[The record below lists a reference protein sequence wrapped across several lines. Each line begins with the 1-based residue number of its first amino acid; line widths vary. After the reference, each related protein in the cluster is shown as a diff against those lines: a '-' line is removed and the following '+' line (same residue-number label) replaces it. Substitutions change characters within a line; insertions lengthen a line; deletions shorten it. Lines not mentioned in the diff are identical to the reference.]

1 MMRNLSADAIR
12 KPIPPIILFVLL
24 TFAGL
29 LGFHKLGINQFP
41 DVDIPY
47 VTVSVAQPGAAP
59 AELETQVTRLVE
71 NAVATVGDVSHIL
84 STDTDGLS
92 STVIEFQF
100 GKDLDRAVNDV
111 RDAMTRI
118 RSDLPGDV
126 VEPVISRSTTS
137 GGPMMTFT
145 VKPRAP
151 DAAAGPA
158 LTPAELSWFVDNE
171 VAKTLL
177 TVPGVGQVRRIGGVD
192 REVQVVLQPE
202 RLNAY
207 GITAAEVS
215 RQIRA
220 VNTNLPGGR
229 ADLGGQTQSIRA
241 LGSAATVQ
249 QLRDMPIGVRD
260 GRSLR
265 LGDLGAVIDG
275 AAEPVQD
282 AFVDGQRVVAFQVL
296 RAVGASS
303 LDVAGRVQRSVEQ
316 LQAAHPGVELALYN
330 STVEFTRESYFASI
344 EALVLGALLA
354 VIVVWWF
361 LRDWRATLISAVAM
375 PLSVIPTFFFMHW
388 LGFSLNLITLLG
400 LSLVVGILV
409 DDAIVEVEN
418 IVRHMRM
425 GKSAWQAAMDAADE
439 IGLAVVAT
447 TLAIVAV
454 FVPVSFMSGVPGQFF
469 RQFGISVAIAVL
481 ISLLVARLITPVMG
495 AYLLKPQHE
504 PERQSRLMQR
514 YLALVRW
521 GLGHRPLAVLS
532 GVLLFA
538 ASVALAPLLP
548 KTFIPASDRST
559 STINFELPPG
569 TGLAE
574 TSAVAE
580 QARQVLMRQPEVK
593 KVLATIGTGAQ
604 LDAIGTSTSAE
615 VRAGTLTVTL
625 VPPSERKLTQRQ
637 FEKRVQ
643 AELKQIAGLRF
654 RFGGGEAGE
663 VLDLILVSDNPGVL
677 EAAAGRVEQE
687 MRSVPGVGN
696 PAAASSLRRPEVR
709 VVPDLARAAD
719 LGVTVADLAATLR
732 VATIGETSA
741 QLPKL
746 HLDERSLPI
755 RARLPPALRDDLD
768 VLRQL
773 RVPTAS
779 GASVTVDTIARLEL
793 GSSQAQIT
801 RFDRRRSVSIKADV
815 GGAALGAVNA
825 AIDRLPSMRKL
836 PPEVKKADFG
846 DTERMNQL
854 FADFGIAMLAGVLL
868 VYCVLVLL
876 FHGFAQPVTI
886 MAALP
891 LSLGGALG
899 LLLVAG
905 EAMSLPAAIGI
916 LMLMGIVT
924 KNSILLVEYAL
935 VALEKGV
942 SRREAVLDACAKR
955 ARPILMTTVAMG
967 AGMLP
972 IALKIGADADFRAP
986 MAIAVIGGLAT
997 STVLSLFY
1005 IPVVFTCVDDVRK
1018 WLTRRLAATGETH
1031 APSPATDAPP
1041 SGLQPSN

>member
-1 MMRNLSADAIR
+1 MMQNLSANAIR

-47 VTVSVAQPGAAP
+47 VTVGVAQPGAAP
-59 AELETQVTRLVE
+59 AELETQVTRVVE

-84 STDTDGLS
+84 STVTDGMS

-111 RDAMTRI
+111 RDALTRV

-126 VEPVISRSTTS
+126 NEPVITRSTTS

-145 VKPRAP
+145 VKSRGAV
-151 DAAAGPA
+151 DRS
-158 LTPAELSWFVDNE
+158 PAELSWFVDNE

-192 REVQVVLQPE
+192 REVQIALRPE
-202 RLNAY
+202 RLNAH

-215 RQIRA
+215 RQLRQ
-220 VNTNLPGGR
+220 VSVNLPGGK
-229 ADLGGQTQSIRA
+229 ADVGGMTQSIRT
-241 LGSAATVQ
+241 LGGAASVDDLR
-249 QLRDMPIGVRD
+249 QLSITLRD
-260 GRSLR
+260 GRSVR
-265 LGDLGAVIDG
+265 LADLGTVSDA
-275 AAEPVQD
+275 AAEPSQD
-282 AFVDGQRVVAFQVL
+282 AFVDGRQVVAFQVL
-296 RAVGASS
+296 RAVGSSS
-303 LDVAGRVQRSVEQ
+303 LDVAQRVRGAVAQ
-316 LQAAHPGVELALYN
+316 LAQTHADVELELFN
-330 STVEFTRESYFASI
+330 STVEFTRESYLASI

-375 PLSVIPTFFFMHW
+375 PLSVIPTFFFMNW

-495 AYLLKPQHE
+495 AYLLKPHGGAE
-504 PERQSRLMQR
+504 PVGGLMR
-514 YLALVRW
+514 SYLALVRW
-521 GLGHRPLAVLS
+521 GLAHRKLAVLS

-538 ASVALAPLLP
+538 ASIGLAPLLP
-548 KTFIPASDRST
+548 KTFIPASDRSM

-569 TGLAE
+569 TTLAE

-580 QARQVLMRQPEVK
+580 RARQILVRMPEVQ
-593 KVLATIGTGAQ
+593 KVMVTIGNGAQ

-615 VRAGTLTVTL
+615 TRAGTLTVSL
-625 VPPSERKLTQRQ
+625 VPPSKRDVTQRE
-637 FEKRVQ
+637 FEKRIQ
-643 AELKQIAGLRF
+643 ADLRTIPGLRF

-663 VLDLILVSDNPGVL
+663 VLDLILVSDNPTVL
-677 EAAAGRVEQE
+677 EKVAGRVEQE
-687 MRSVPGVGN
+687 MREIPGVGN
-696 PAAASSLRRPEVR
+696 PAAASSLRRPEVM
-709 VVPDLARAAD
+709 VIPDLARAAD
-719 LGVTVADLAATLR
+719 LGVTVADIATTIR
-732 VATIGETSA
+732 VATIGDTSA

-746 HLDERSLPI
+746 HLDERSLAI
-755 RARLPPALRDDLD
+755 RTRLPVDARTDLEALRL
-768 VLRQL
+768 L
-773 RVPTAS
+773 RVPTA
-779 GASVTVDTIARLEL
+779 GGGSVSLDTVARLEV
-793 GSSQAQIT
+793 GSGSAQIT

-825 AIDRLPSMRKL
+825 AIDQLPSMKSL
-836 PPEVKKADFG
+836 PPEVRKANFG

-854 FADFGIAMLAGVLL
+854 FADFGIAMIAGVLL

-876 FHGFAQPVTI
+876 FHDFAQPVTI

-891 LSLGGALG
+891 LSVGGALG
-899 LLLVAG
+899 LLLLAG
-905 EAMSLPAAIGI
+905 EAMSLPATIGI

-942 SRREAVLDACAKR
+942 SRREAMLDACAKR

-986 MAIAVIGGLAT
+986 MAIAVIGGLIT

-1005 IPVVFTCVDDVRK
+1005 IPVVFTYVDDARR
-1018 WLTRRLAATGETH
+1018 WISRRLYRTGTTPDSAPVMRAAMVG
-1031 APSPATDAPP
+1031 PATAEE
-1041 SGLQPSN
+1041 

>member
-29 LGFHKLGINQFP
+29 LGLHKLGINQFP

-59 AELETQVTRLVE
+59 AELETQVTRIVE

-84 STDTDGLS
+84 STVTDGMS

-145 VKPRAP
+145 VKPRG
-151 DAAAGPA
+151 DGAAA
-158 LTPAELSWFVDNE
+158 TPAELSWFVDNE

-192 REVQVVLQPE
+192 REVQAVLQPE

-207 GITAAEVS
+207 RITAAEVS

-220 VNTNLPGGR
+220 VNTNMPGGR

-241 LGSAATVQ
+241 LGGASTVQ
-249 QLRDMPIGVRD
+249 QLRDMPISLRD

-265 LGDLGAVIDG
+265 LSDLGAVVDG

-303 LDVAGRVQRSVEQ
+303 LDVAKRVHRSVEL

-330 STVEFTRESYFASI
+330 STVEFTQESYFASI

-375 PLSVIPTFFFMHW
+375 PLSVVPTFFFMNW

-409 DDAIVEVEN
+409 DDAIVEIEN

-504 PERQSRLMQR
+504 PERAGRMMMG
-514 YLALVRW
+514 YLELARW
-521 GLGHRPLAVLS
+521 GLGHRKLAVLS
-532 GVLLFA
+532 GVVLFA
-538 ASVALAPLLP
+538 ASISLAPLLP
-548 KTFIPASDRST
+548 KTFIPASDRSM

-569 TGLAE
+569 TSLAE
-574 TSAVAE
+574 TSTAAE
-580 QARQVLMRQPEVK
+580 RARLVLMRQPEVR

-615 VRAGTLTVTL
+615 VRAGTLTVSL
-625 VPPSERKLTQRQ
+625 VPPSDRKLTQRE

-643 AELKQIAGLRF
+643 VDLQQIPGLRF

-663 VLDLILVSDNPGVL
+663 VLDLILVSDHPRVL
-677 EAAAGRVEQE
+677 EEAATRVEQE
-687 MRSVPGVGN
+687 MRDVPGVGN
-696 PAAASSLRRPEVR
+696 PAAASSLRRPEVM

-719 LGVTVADLAATLR
+719 LGVTVSDLATTLR
-732 VATIGETSA
+732 VATIGEASA

-755 RARLPPALRDDLD
+755 RARMPAAVRDDLD

-779 GASVTVDTIARLEL
+779 GSSVTVDTVARLEL
-793 GSSQAQIT
+793 ASGQAQIT

-825 AIDRLPSMRKL
+825 AIDQLPSMRTL
-836 PPEVKKADFG
+836 PPEVRKANFG

-854 FADFGIAMLAGVLL
+854 FADFGIAMIAGVLL

-876 FHGFAQPVTI
+876 FHDFAQPVTI

-891 LSLGGALG
+891 LSVGGALG
-899 LLLVAG
+899 LLLLAG
-905 EAMSLPAAIGI
+905 EAMSLPATIGI

-935 VALEKGV
+935 VAVEKGA
-942 SRREAVLDACAKR
+942 SRREAMLDACAKR

-1005 IPVVFTCVDDVRK
+1005 IPIVFTYVDDARK
-1018 WLTRRLAATGETH
+1018 WLRRHGMRGQASLSDNGAN
-1031 APSPATDAPP
+1031 APERASGPASWRGA
-1041 SGLQPSN
+1041 

>member
-1 MMRNLSADAIR
+1 MMQNLSANAIR

-24 TFAGL
+24 MFAGL
-29 LGFHKLGINQFP
+29 VGFHKLGINQFP
-41 DVDIPY
+41 DVDIPF
-47 VTVSVAQPGAAP
+47 VTVSVGQPGAAP
-59 AELETQVTRLVE
+59 AELETQVTRVVE

-84 STDTDGLS
+84 STVTDGMS
-92 STVIEFQF
+92 TTVIEFQF

-111 RDAMTRI
+111 RDALTRV
-118 RSDLPGDV
+118 RSELPGDV
-126 VEPVISRSTTS
+126 NEPVITRSTTS

-145 VKPRAP
+145 VKSRGG
-151 DAAAGPA
+151 AGR
-158 LTPAELSWFVDNE
+158 TPADLSWFVDNE

-177 TVPGVGQVRRIGGVD
+177 TVPGVGQVRRVGGVD
-192 REVQVVLQPE
+192 REVQIALRPE
-202 RLNAY
+202 RLNAH

-215 RQIRA
+215 RQLRL
-220 VNTNLPGGR
+220 VSVNLPGGK
-229 ADLGGQTQSIRA
+229 ADLGGMTQSVRTLGGATSVQA
-241 LGSAATVQ
+241 LRELSIT
-249 QLRDMPIGVRD
+249 LRD
-260 GRSLR
+260 GRSVR
-265 LGDLGAVIDG
+265 LAELGAVTDG
-275 AAEPVQD
+275 AAEPTQD
-282 AFVDGQRVVAFQVL
+282 AFVDGQQVVAFQVL
-296 RAVGASS
+296 RAVGSSS
-303 LDVAGRVQRSVEQ
+303 LDVAERVRAAVAQ
-316 LQAAHPGVELALYN
+316 LGARHPDVELALFN
-330 STVEFTRESYFASI
+330 STVEFTEESYFASI

-375 PLSVIPTFFFMHW
+375 PLSVIPTFFFMQW

-425 GKSAWQAAMDAADE
+425 GKSAWAAAMDAADE

-495 AYLLKPQHE
+495 AYLLKAHHE
-504 PERQSRLMQR
+504 PETPGRLMR
-514 YLALVRW
+514 GYLALVRW
-521 GLGHRPLAVLS
+521 GLAHRKLAVLS

-538 ASVALAPLLP
+538 ASIALAPLLP
-548 KTFIPASDRST
+548 KTFIPASDRSM

-569 TGLAE
+569 TSLTE
-574 TSAVAE
+574 TGVVAE
-580 QARQVLMRQPEVK
+580 RMRQVLLRQPEVQ
-593 KVLATIGTGAQ
+593 KVLTTVGNGAQ

-615 VRAGTLTVTL
+615 ARAGTLTVSL
-625 VPPSERKLTQRQ
+625 VPPSDRSVSQRA
-637 FEKRVQ
+637 FEKRIQ
-643 AELKQIAGLRF
+643 SELRQIPGLRF

-663 VLDLILVSDNPGVL
+663 VLDLILVSDNPSVL
-677 EAAAGRVEQE
+677 DQVATRVEQE
-687 MRSVPGVGN
+687 MRGVPGVGN
-696 PAAASSLRRPEVR
+696 PAAASSLRRPEVL

-719 LGVTVADLAATLR
+719 LGVTVTDIATTVR
-732 VATIGETSA
+732 VATIGDTHA

-755 RARLPPALRDDLD
+755 RTRLPVDARTDLDALRL
-768 VLRQL
+768 L
-773 RVPTAS
+773 RVPTAD
-779 GASVTVDTIARLEL
+779 GGSVTLDTVARFEV
-793 GSSQAQIT
+793 GSGSAQIT

-815 GGAALGAVNA
+815 GGAALGAVTA
-825 AIDRLPSMRKL
+825 AIDELPSMKNL
-836 PPEVKKADFG
+836 PPEVKKANFG

-854 FADFGIAMLAGVLL
+854 FADFGIAMIAGVLL

-876 FHGFAQPVTI
+876 FHDFAQPLTI

-891 LSLGGALG
+891 LSVGGALG
-899 LLLVAG
+899 LLLLAG
-905 EAMSLPAAIGI
+905 EAMSLPATIGI

-935 VALEKGV
+935 VALGKGV
-942 SRREAVLDACAKR
+942 SRREAMLDACAKR

-986 MAIAVIGGLAT
+986 MAIAVIGGLIT

-1005 IPVVFTCVDDVRK
+1005 IPVVFTCVDDARR
-1018 WLTRRLAATGETH
+1018 WLAGLWHPNRPLPSTASPTRSA
-1031 APSPATDAPP
+1031 
-1041 SGLQPSN
+1041 

>member
-59 AELETQVTRLVE
+59 AELETQVTRIVE

-84 STDTDGLS
+84 STVTDGMS

-137 GGPMMTFT
+137 GGPMLSFT
-145 VKPRAP
+145 VKPRAG
-151 DAAAGPA
+151 GPA
-158 LTPAELSWFVDNE
+158 ATPAELSWFVDNE

-229 ADLGGQTQSIRA
+229 ADLGGMTQSIRA
-241 LGSAATVQ
+241 LGGAATVQ
-249 QLRDMPIGVRD
+249 QLREMPIALRD

-265 LGDLGAVIDG
+265 LSDLGSIVDG

-303 LDVAGRVQRSVEQ
+303 LDVARRVRVAVDR
-316 LQAAHPGVELALYN
+316 LQAANPGVELALYN
-330 STVEFTRESYFASI
+330 STVAFTEESYHASI

-361 LRDWRATLISAVAM
+361 LRDWRATLISALAM
-375 PLSVIPTFFFMHW
+375 PLSVVPTFFFMQW

-409 DDAIVEVEN
+409 DDAIVEIEN

-504 PERQSRLMQR
+504 PERQGRLMQA

-521 GLGHRPLAVLS
+521 GLAHRRLAVLS

-538 ASVALAPLLP
+538 ASLALAPLLP
-548 KTFIPASDRST
+548 KTFIPASDRSM

-580 QARQVLMRQPEVK
+580 RARQILVRQPEVM

-625 VPPSERKLTQRQ
+625 VPPSERRLTQRQ
-637 FEKRVQ
+637 FEKRLQ
-643 AELKQIAGLRF
+643 AELQQIPGLRF

-663 VLDLILVSDNPGVL
+663 VLDLILVSDNPRVL

-687 MRSVPGVGN
+687 MRGVPGVGN
-696 PAAASSLRRPEVR
+696 PAAASSLRRPELMVL
-709 VVPDLARAAD
+709 PDLARAAD
-719 LGVTVADLAATLR
+719 LGVTVADLATTLR
-732 VATIGETSA
+732 VATIGDASA

-755 RARLPPALRDDLD
+755 RARLPAAVRDDLD

-773 RVPTAS
+773 HVPTATGS
-779 GASVTVDTIARLEL
+779 SVTVDTVARLEM
-793 GSSQAQIT
+793 GSGQAQIT

-825 AIDRLPSMRKL
+825 AIDRLPAMRQL
-836 PPEVKKADFG
+836 PPEVKKANFG

-854 FADFGIAMLAGVLL
+854 FADFGIAMVAGVLL

-876 FHGFAQPVTI
+876 FHDFAQPVTI

-891 LSLGGALG
+891 LSVGGALG
-899 LLLVAG
+899 LLLIAG
-905 EAMSLPAAIGI
+905 EAMSLPATIGI

-935 VALEKGV
+935 VALEKGAT
-942 SRREAVLDACAKR
+942 RRDAMLDACAKR

-1005 IPVVFTCVDDVRK
+1005 IPVVFTYVDDARR
-1018 WLTRRLAATGETH
+1018 WLTRRRGPAA
-1031 APSPATDAPP
+1031 AWRPP
-1041 SGLQPSN
+1041 QVLRE

>member
-1 MMRNLSADAIR
+1 MMRNLSALAIR
-12 KPIPPIILFVLL
+12 RPIPPILLFVLL

-84 STDTDGLS
+84 STVTDGQS

-111 RDAMTRI
+111 RDALTRI
-118 RSDLPGDV
+118 RSDLPGDA
-126 VEPVISRSTTS
+126 VEPVITRSSTS

-145 VKPRAP
+145 VQPRS
-151 DAAAGPA
+151 AAAGTG
-158 LTPAELSWFVDNE
+158 LSPAELSWFVDNE

-202 RLNAY
+202 RLAAY
-207 GITAAEVS
+207 GVTAAALS

-220 VNTNLPGGR
+220 VGTNLPGGR
-229 ADLGGQTQSIRA
+229 ADLGGRTQSIRA
-241 LGSAATVQ
+241 LGGAATVQ
-249 QLRDMPIGVRD
+249 QLRALPIGLPD
-260 GRSLR
+260 GRSLT
-265 LGDLGAVIDG
+265 LADLGEVVDG

-282 AFVDGQRVVAFQVL
+282 AFVDGRRVVAFQVL

-303 LDVAGRVQRSVEQ
+303 LDVAERVRRAVDH
-316 LQAAHPGVELALYN
+316 LQAAHPEVELALY
-330 STVEFTRESYFASI
+330 SATVDFTRESYHASI

-361 LRDWRATLISAVAM
+361 LRDWRATLISALAM
-375 PLSVIPTFFFMHW
+375 PLSVVPTFFFMQW

-409 DDAIVEVEN
+409 DDAIVEIEN

-495 AYLLKPQHE
+495 AYLLTSHHE
-504 PERQSRLMQR
+504 PERRSPLMEG

-521 GLGHRPLAVLS
+521 GLAHRRLALLS

-548 KTFIPASDRST
+548 KTFIPASDRSLA
-559 STINFELPPG
+559 TINFDLPPG
-569 TGLAE
+569 TPLAD
-574 TSAVAE
+574 TSAAAE
-580 QARQVLMRQPEVK
+580 RMRQVLMRQPEVK
-593 KVLATIGTGAQ
+593 TVLATIGTGAQ
-604 LDAIGTSTSAE
+604 LDAIGTATSAE
-615 VRAGTLTVTL
+615 VRAGTLSVTL
-625 VPPSERKLTQRQ
+625 VPPVARRVTQRQ

-643 AELKQIAGLRF
+643 AELRQIPGLRF
-654 RFGGGEAGE
+654 RFGGGEACE
-663 VLDLILVSDNPGVL
+663 VLDLILVSDHPSVL

-687 MRSVPGVGN
+687 MRGVPGVGN
-696 PAAASSLRRPEVR
+696 PAAASSLRRPEVT

-719 LGVTVADLAATLR
+719 LGVTVADLATTLR
-732 VATIGETSA
+732 VATIGDASA

-755 RARLPPALRDDLD
+755 RARLPAAVRDDLD

-779 GASVTVDTIARLEL
+779 GSSVSLDTVAQLAI
-793 GSSQAQIT
+793 GSGQAQIT

-825 AIDRLPSMRKL
+825 AIDQLPSMRQL
-836 PPEVKKADFG
+836 PPEVKKANFG

-876 FHGFAQPVTI
+876 FHDVAQPVTI

-891 LSLGGALG
+891 LSVGGAFG

-905 EAMSLPAAIGI
+905 EAMSLPATIGI

-935 VALEKGV
+935 VALHHGA
-942 SRREAVLDACAKR
+942 SRRDAMLDACVKR

-1005 IPVVFTCVDDVRK
+1005 VPVVFTFVDDVRRALASG
-1018 WLTRRLAATGETH
+1018 WSARRAHRPDVG
-1031 APSPATDAPP
+1031 PA
-1041 SGLQPSN
+1041 SGTAGS